1 MKKSIFKKGTSA
13 LLAVVMCLSAFLGIG
28 STTAFAAEATTDE
41 VVMFSFPREGDDNFG
56 GDWGHG
62 ELHYMNGWSAAS
74 TKKITVY
81 TIGSWS
87 GNACYCIEPGTP
99 LDIGDVMTKRDET
112 YWDNYPSTYNKT
124 ISADEIKL
132 FIGRIF
138 QYGYTGTVDIDWRSQ
153 NSADAD
159 KMAHIMATQTLI
171 WETVVGERDGNFNHV
186 DTGSYDAVNDRVSKN
201 HPLYSQY
208 ISYYNSIVSNV
219 QKHSKVPSFFAKSTS
234 KAQDIELE
242 WNGTNYSTTLTDT
255 NNVLGN
261 YSFTASESGI
271 NFSVSGNKLTITAN
285 KAPTS
290 KVSIT
295 ATKNGSV
302 RKGVVVWSDGVYAPG
317 SGQQDLSTFATEV
330 NDPVRGY
337 LNIKVS
343 LGSAKIVKTSEDGNV
358 SGISFTITGNGVNKT
373 VKTGSNGEIV
383 IDNLSPGT
391 YTITEQSINY
401 YEPQQSK
408 TVTVVSGQT
417 ASVSFKNVLKRSDL
431 KVIKTSEDNMNEG
444 VKFHLY
450 GKSTSGQS
458 IDLYAT
464 TDKSGVAMFKDVLVG
479 TNYTLEEVETAE
491 RYIIPDSQ
499 VAVIE
504 WEKVTENDFYNEL
517 KRGDLKVV
525 KTSED
530 NMVEGVKFHL
540 YGTSLS
546 GHKVDEY
553 AVTDKNGVAMFE
565 DVLIGSRYTL
575 EEVNTAEKYIV
586 PAAQT
591 VEIEWNK
598 VVNKSFE
605 NILKRGDLKVVKT
618 SEDKLVEGL
627 KFHLYGTSLSGIK
640 VDEYA
645 TTDKNGVATFKNILI
660 GSNYTIE
667 EVNTPIRYVI
677 PESQSAVIE
686 WNKVTEKS
694 FENILK
700 KWRADVFKLDSELAD
715 NNGGSSGVPVM
726 LIDGDSDEMIEKLGG
741 AYGQTQGDA
750 TLGGAVYGVYKGET
764 LVDTYTTDENGYF
777 ITDYYVCGDDWSI
790 REISPSEGYLLDTT
804 IYHIDCSAE
813 NYTVELNTEYPDV
826 YENIIKGDIAIIKH
840 TDDGSTKIETPEEGA
855 KFEIFLKAAGSY
867 KNAKETERDIIVC
880 DEHGFGQTKMLPYGV
895 YTVHQVS
902 GWDGRELMP
911 DFDVYIAQ
919 NETTYRYL
927 INNANFE
934 SYVRVVKVDAE
945 TEKTIPYAGAAFK
958 IYNPDGELVK
968 MTFTYP
974 TPTTIDTFYT
984 DANGSLVTPEK
995 FPYGKGYYLVEVE
1008 APFGYV
1014 LDTTPV
1020 YFDVTEDNS
1029 TTEESGVTV
1038 IKVNKANMAQ
1048 KGTVTVEKNG
1058 EVFFGVDV
1066 SGDEDT
1072 VIYQPIYK
1080 ETALEGAVFEIR
1092 AAEDIYTPD
1101 GTLRYAKGE
1110 VVDTIR
1116 TGAGGLAKSKEIYL
1130 GKYEVQE
1137 IKAPYGYVISKD
1149 IHSVELIYAGQNV
1162 SVTETATSF
1171 YNERQKATLSMQKVL
1186 ETNDLFEIGNNGE
1199 IKNVV
1204 FGLYAAEELVSTSGT
1219 SIPADGLI
1227 EVITFDENGL
1237 ATVKTDLPIGSY
1249 YVKEIAT
1256 DEHYILNSDKY
1267 EFAFEYEG
1275 QEIVAVTLSVNGGKP
1290 IENDLIYGS
1299 VEGMKAT
1306 EHGDSLEGAV
1316 IGLFKK
1322 DETNFTKDNALMTT
1336 TSAEDGGF
1344 SFANIPYGEWVVR
1357 EIEQPIGFVL
1367 NETVFD
1373 VVIKENAQIV
1383 EIEIVNEFIMGD
1395 ITLTKVDADYPENK
1409 LSGATFEVYKD
1420 NNADGVIDEGD
1431 ELIGTLTEKDGVYEM
1446 LDLYYGHYL
1455 VKETVAPE
1463 GFLLDDGVYS
1473 VFIDTDE
1480 KVYVIENEAGV
1491 GFINKPIKGNITLTK
1506 VDKEYPDNKLSGAT
1520 FEVYKDNNAD
1530 GKLDD
1535 GDTLIGTLT
1544 ESEVGIYEMKDMRY
1558 GHYLIKETVAPDGFF
1573 LDEGVYA
1580 VFIETDGT
1588 TYFVENEAGVGF
1600 INEAMTGSLKIVK
1613 TSSDGKVEGF
1623 SFRITGANGFDVT
1636 LKTDKNGEIFIE
1648 GLRIG
1653 EYTVSEVADDVS
1665 APYSRP
1671 ADKKANVI
1679 TDSTTIVEMHN
1690 VFIDNPKTGDDSNIG
1705 LWLGL
1710 LGLSVVGIGAT
1721 VFFDFRRK
1729 KKDGEQ

>member
-1 MKKSIFKKGTSA
+1 MKKSFFKRGTSA
-13 LLAVVMCLSAFLGIG
+13 LLAVIMCFSAFLGIG
-28 STTAFAAEATTDE
+28 STTAFAAEGTTDE
-41 VVMFSFPREGDDNFG
+41 VVMFSFPREGDANIG
-56 GDWGHG
+56 GDWGHD
-62 ELHYMNGWSAAS
+62 ELRYMNGWSAAS

-99 LDIGDVMTKRDET
+99 LNIGDVMTERDEN

-138 QYGYTGTVDIDWRSQ
+138 QYGYTGKVDIDWRSQ

-171 WETVVGERDGNFNHV
+171 WETVVGERDSNFNHV
-186 DTGSYDAVNDRVSKN
+186 DTGSYDAVNDRVSKS

-208 ISYYNSIVSNV
+208 ISYYNSMVSNV

-290 KVSIT
+290 KVNIT

-302 RKGVVVWSDGVYAPG
+302 RKGVVVWSDGKYAPG
-317 SGQQDLSTFATEV
+317 SGIQDLSTFAAEV

-391 YTITEQSINY
+391 YTVTEQSIGY

-450 GKSTSGQS
+450 GKSTSGQTV
-458 IDLYAT
+458 DLFAT
-464 TDKSGVAMFKDVLVG
+464 TDKSGVAMFKNVLVG

-530 NMVEGVKFHL
+530 NMVEGIKFHL

-586 PAAQT
+586 PKAQT

-618 SEDKLVEGL
+618 AEDKLVEGL

-660 GSNYTIE
+660 GSNFTIE

-700 KWRADVFKLDSELAD
+700 KWRADVYKLDSELAD
-715 NNGGSSGVPVM
+715 KNGGSGVPIKLV
-726 LIDGDSDEMIEKLGG
+726 DGDSDEMIEKLGG
-741 AYGQTQGDA
+741 AYGKAQGDA

-790 REISPSEGYLLDTT
+790 REITPSEGYLLDTT

-826 YENIIKGDIAIIKH
+826 YENIIKGNIAIIKH

-867 KNAKETERDIIVC
+867 KNAKETERDVIVC

-911 DFDVYIAQ
+911 DFEVYIAQ
-919 NETTYRYL
+919 HETTYRYL

-995 FPYGKGYYLVEVE
+995 LPYGKGYYLVEVE

-1066 SGDEDT
+1066 SGDENT

-1110 VVDTIR
+1110 VVDTIT
-1116 TGAGGLAKSKEIYL
+1116 TGADGLAKSKEIYL

-1137 IKAPYGYVISKD
+1137 IKAPYGYVISQD

-1219 SIPADGLI
+1219 SIPVDGLI

-1237 ATVKTDLPIGSY
+1237 ATVKTDLPLGSY

-1299 VEGMKAT
+1299 VEGMKTT
-1306 EHGDSLEGAV
+1306 EHGYSLAGAV

-1322 DETNFTKDNALMTT
+1322 DETNFTKDTALMTT
-1336 TSAEDGGF
+1336 TSAEDGSF

-1383 EIEIVNEFIMGD
+1383 KIEIVNEFIMGD
-1395 ITLTKVDADYPENK
+1395 ITLTKVDKEYPDNK

-1463 GFLLDDGVYS
+1463 GFLLDDGVYA

-1480 KVYVIENEAGV
+1480 NVYVIENEAGV

-1530 GKLDD
+1530 GKLDG

-1588 TYFVENEAGVGF
+1588 TYVVENEAGVGF
-1600 INEAMTGSLKIVK
+1600 INNAMTGTLKIVK

-1623 SFRITGANGFDVT
+1623 SFRITGPNGFDVT
-1636 LKTDKNGEIFIE
+1636 LKTDKNGEIFLE

-1671 ADKKANVI
+1671 GDKKANVM

-1721 VFFDFRRK
+1721 VFFGFRRK

>member
-28 STTAFAAEATTDE
+28 STTAFAAENTTDE
-41 VVMFSFPREGDDNFG
+41 VVMFSFPREGDSNFG

-62 ELHYMNGWSAAS
+62 ELKYMNGWSAAS

-81 TIGSWS
+81 TIGSWT

-99 LDIGDVMTKRDET
+99 LNIGDVMTKRDEN
-112 YWDNYPSTYNKT
+112 YWDNYPSAYNKT

-138 QYGYTGTVDIDWRSQ
+138 QYGYTGKVDIDWRSQ

-171 WETVVGERDGNFNHV
+171 WETVVGERDSNFNHV
-186 DTGSYDAVNDRVSKN
+186 DTGSYDAINDRVSKN

-208 ISYYNSIVSNV
+208 MSYYNSMVSNV

-271 NFSVSGNKLTITAN
+271 SFSASGNKLTITAN

-317 SGQQDLSTFATEV
+317 NGQQDLSTFAAEV

-391 YTITEQSINY
+391 YTVTEQSIGY

-417 ASVSFKNVLKRSDL
+417 ASISFKNVLKRSDL

-458 IDLYAT
+458 VDLYAT
-464 TDKSGVAMFKDVLVG
+464 TDKSGVAMFKNVLVG

-546 GHKVDEY
+546 GHTVDEY

-586 PAAQT
+586 PKAQT

-618 SEDKLVEGL
+618 AEDKLVEGL

-660 GSNYTIE
+660 GSNFTIE

-700 KWRADVFKLDSELAD
+700 KWRADVYKLDSELAD
-715 NNGGSSGVPVM
+715 KNGGSGVPVK
-726 LIDGDSDEMIEKLGG
+726 LVDGDSDEMIEKLGG
-741 AYGQTQGDA
+741 AYGKTQGDA

-826 YENIIKGDIAIIKH
+826 YEDIIKGDIAIIKH

-958 IYNPDGELVK
+958 IYNPDGELVQ

-995 FPYGKGYYLVEVE
+995 LPYGKGYYLVEVE

-1110 VVDTIR
+1110 VVDTVT
-1116 TGAGGLAKSKEIYL
+1116 TGADGLAKSKEIYL

-1299 VEGMKAT
+1299 VEGMKTT
-1306 EHGDSLEGAV
+1306 EHGDSLAGAV

-1322 DETNFTKDNALMTT
+1322 DETNFTKDTALMTT
-1336 TSAEDGGF
+1336 TSAEDGSF

-1383 EIEIVNEFIMGD
+1383 KIEIVNEFIMGD
-1395 ITLTKVDADYPENK
+1395 ITLTKVDKEYPDNK

-1491 GFINKPIKGNITLTK
+1491 GFINKPIKGNIALTK
-1506 VDKEYPDNKLSGAT
+1506 VDKEYPDNKLTGAT

-1544 ESEVGIYEMKDMRY
+1544 ESEVGIYEMKNMRY

-1636 LKTDKNGEIFIE
+1636 LKTDENGEIFIE

-1653 EYTVSEVADDVS
+1653 EYTVSEVADEVS

-1671 ADKKANVI
+1671 ADKKANVM

-1721 VFFDFRRK
+1721 VFFGFKRK

>member
-271 NFSVSGNKLTITAN
+271 SFSVSGNKLTITAN

-317 SGQQDLSTFATEV
+317 SGQQDLSTFAAEV

-391 YTITEQSINY
+391 YTVTEQSINY

-417 ASVSFKNVLKRSDL
+417 ASISFKNVLKRSDL

-458 IDLYAT
+458 VDLYAT
-464 TDKSGVAMFKDVLVG
+464 TDKSGVAMFKNVLVG

-546 GHKVDEY
+546 GHTVDEY

-586 PAAQT
+586 PKAQT

-605 NILKRGDLKVVKT
+605 NILKRGDLRVVKT
-618 SEDKLVEGL
+618 AEDKLVEGL

-660 GSNYTIE
+660 GSNFTIE

-686 WNKVTEKS
+686 WNKVTEKP

-700 KWRADVFKLDSELAD
+700 KWRADVYKLDSELAD
-715 NNGGSSGVPVM
+715 KNGGSGVPVK
-726 LIDGDSDEMIEKLGG
+726 LVDGDSDEMIEKLGG
-741 AYGQTQGDA
+741 AYGKTQGDA

-826 YENIIKGDIAIIKH
+826 YEDIIKGDIAIIKH

-958 IYNPDGELVK
+958 IYNPDGELVQ

-995 FPYGKGYYLVEVE
+995 LPYGKGYYLVEVE

-1110 VVDTIR
+1110 VVDTVT
-1116 TGAGGLAKSKEIYL
+1116 TGADGLAKSKEIYL

-1237 ATVKTDLPIGSY
+1237 ATVKTDLPLGSY

-1299 VEGMKAT
+1299 VEGMKTT
-1306 EHGDSLEGAV
+1306 EHGDSLAGAV

-1322 DETNFTKDNALMTT
+1322 DETNFTKDTALMTT
-1336 TSAEDGGF
+1336 TSAEDGSF

-1383 EIEIVNEFIMGD
+1383 KIEIVNEFIMGD
-1395 ITLTKVDADYPENK
+1395 ITLTKVDKEYPDNK

-1463 GFLLDDGVYS
+1463 GFLLDDGVYA

-1506 VDKEYPDNKLSGAT
+1506 VDKEYPDNKLGGAT

-1588 TYFVENEAGVGF
+1588 TYVIENEAGVGF
-1600 INEAMTGSLKIVK
+1600 INNAMTGTLKIVK

-1623 SFRITGANGFDVT
+1623 SFRITGPNGFDVT
-1636 LKTDKNGEIFIE
+1636 LKTDKNGEIFLE

-1653 EYTVSEVADDVS
+1653 EYTVSEIADDVS

-1671 ADKKANVI
+1671 ADKKANVM

-1721 VFFDFRRK
+1721 VFFGFKRK

>member
-1 MKKSIFKKGTSA
+1 MKKSFFKRGTSA
-13 LLAVVMCLSAFLGIG
+13 LLAVIMCFSAFLGIG
-28 STTAFAAEATTDE
+28 STTAFAAEGTTDE
-41 VVMFSFPREGDDNFG
+41 VVMFSFPREGDANIG
-56 GDWGHG
+56 GDWGHD
-62 ELHYMNGWSAAS
+62 ELRYMNGWSAAS

-99 LDIGDVMTKRDET
+99 LNIGDVMTERDEN

-138 QYGYTGTVDIDWRSQ
+138 QYGYTGKVDIDWRSQ

-171 WETVVGERDGNFNHV
+171 WETVVGERDSNFNHV
-186 DTGSYDAVNDRVSKN
+186 DTGSYDAVNDRVSKS

-208 ISYYNSIVSNV
+208 ISYYNSMVSNV

-290 KVSIT
+290 KVNIT

-302 RKGVVVWSDGVYAPG
+302 RKGVVVWSDGKYAPG
-317 SGQQDLSTFATEV
+317 SGIQDLSTFAAEV

-391 YTITEQSINY
+391 YTVTEQSIGY

-450 GKSTSGQS
+450 GKSTSGQTV
-458 IDLYAT
+458 DLFAT
-464 TDKSGVAMFKDVLVG
+464 TDKSGVAMFKNVLVG

-530 NMVEGVKFHL
+530 NMVEGIKFHL

-586 PAAQT
+586 PKAQT

-618 SEDKLVEGL
+618 AEDKLVEGL

-660 GSNYTIE
+660 GSNFTIE

-700 KWRADVFKLDSELAD
+700 KWRADVYKLDSELAD
-715 NNGGSSGVPVM
+715 KNGGSGVPIKLV
-726 LIDGDSDEMIEKLGG
+726 DGDSDEMIEKLGG
-741 AYGQTQGDA
+741 AYGKAQGDA

-790 REISPSEGYLLDTT
+790 REITPSEGYLLDTT

-826 YENIIKGDIAIIKH
+826 YENIIKGNIAIIKH

-867 KNAKETERDIIVC
+867 KNAKETERDVIVC

-911 DFDVYIAQ
+911 DFEVYIAQ
-919 NETTYRYL
+919 HETTYRYL

-995 FPYGKGYYLVEVE
+995 LPYGKGYYLVEVE

-1066 SGDEDT
+1066 SGDENT

-1110 VVDTIR
+1110 VVDTIT
-1116 TGAGGLAKSKEIYL
+1116 TGADGLAKSKEIYL

-1137 IKAPYGYVISKD
+1137 IKAPYGYVISQD

-1219 SIPADGLI
+1219 SIPVDGLI

-1237 ATVKTDLPIGSY
+1237 ATVKTDLPLGSY

-1299 VEGMKAT
+1299 VEGMKTT
-1306 EHGDSLEGAV
+1306 EHGDSLAGAV

-1322 DETNFTKDNALMTT
+1322 DETNFTKDTALMTT
-1336 TSAEDGGF
+1336 TSAEDGSF

-1383 EIEIVNEFIMGD
+1383 KIEIVNEFIMGD
-1395 ITLTKVDADYPENK
+1395 ITLTKVDKEYPDNK

-1463 GFLLDDGVYS
+1463 GFLLDDGVYA

-1480 KVYVIENEAGV
+1480 NVYVIENEAGV

-1530 GKLDD
+1530 GKLDG

-1558 GHYLIKETVAPDGFF
+1558 GHYLITETVAPDGFF

-1588 TYFVENEAGVGF
+1588 TYVVENEAGVGF
-1600 INEAMTGSLKIVK
+1600 INNAMTGTLKIVK

-1623 SFRITGANGFDVT
+1623 SFRITGPNGFDVT
-1636 LKTDKNGEIFIE
+1636 LKTDKNGEIFLE

-1671 ADKKANVI
+1671 GDKKANVM

-1721 VFFDFRRK
+1721 VFFGFRRK

>member
-13 LLAVVMCLSAFLGIG
+13 FLAVLMCLSTFLGIG
-28 STTAFAAEATTDE
+28 STTAFAAESTTAE
-41 VVMFSFPREGDDNFG
+41 VVMMSFPREGDDNFG

-62 ELHYMNGWSAAS
+62 ELRYMNGWSAAE

-81 TIGSWS
+81 TVGSWS

-99 LDIGDVMTKRDET
+99 LAIGDVMTKRDET

-171 WETVVGERDGNFNHV
+171 WETVVGERDSNFNHV

-208 ISYYNSIVSNV
+208 MSYYNSMVSNV

-271 NFSVSGNKLTITAN
+271 SFSVSGNKLTITAN

-302 RKGVVVWSDGVYAPG
+302 RKGVVVWSDGVITPG
-317 SGQQDLSTFATEV
+317 TGIQDLSTFAAEV

-391 YTITEQSINY
+391 YTVTEQSIGY

-450 GKSTSGQS
+450 GKSTSGQT

-464 TDKSGVAMFKDVLVG
+464 TDKSGVAMFNDVLVG

-530 NMVEGVKFHL
+530 DMVEGVQFHL

-586 PAAQT
+586 PDAQT

-618 SEDKLVEGL
+618 AEDNLVEGL
-627 KFHLYGTSLSGIK
+627 KFHLYGTSLSGIE

-667 EVNTPIRYVI
+667 EVDTPIRYVI
-677 PESQSAVIE
+677 PESQSTVIE
-686 WNKVTEKS
+686 WNKVTENS

-715 NNGGSSGVPVM
+715 NNGGSSGVPVKV
-726 LIDGDSDEMIEKLGG
+726 LSIDSDEMVEDLGG
-741 AYGQTQGDA
+741 AYGKTQGDA

-790 REISPSEGYLLDTT
+790 REITPSEGYLLDTT

-826 YENIIKGDIAIIKH
+826 YENIIKGNIAIIKH
-840 TDDGSTKIETPEEGA
+840 TDDGSTKIETPEAGA
-855 KFEIFLKAAGSY
+855 KFEIFLKVAGSY
-867 KNAKETERDIIVC
+867 DNAEETERDVIVC

-911 DFDVYIAQ
+911 DFEVYIAQ
-919 NETTYRYL
+919 HETTYRYL

-934 SYVRVVKVDAE
+934 SYVRVVKVDVE

-958 IYNPDGELVK
+958 IYNPDGELVE

-974 TPTTIDTFYT
+974 TPTTIDIFYT

-995 FPYGKGYYLVEVE
+995 LPYGKGYYLVEVE
-1008 APFGYV
+1008 APYGYV

-1101 GTLRYAKGE
+1101 GTLRFSKGE
-1110 VVDTIR
+1110 VVDTIT
-1116 TGAGGLAKSKEIYL
+1116 TGADGLAKSKEIYL

-1275 QEIVAVTLSVNGGKP
+1275 QEIVAVTLSVNGGIP

-1299 VEGMKAT
+1299 VEGMKTT
-1306 EHGDSLEGAV
+1306 EHGDSLAGAV

-1322 DETNFTKDNALMTT
+1322 DETNFTKDTALMTT
-1336 TSAEDGGF
+1336 TSAEDGSF

-1383 EIEIVNEFIMGD
+1383 KIEIVNEFIKGD

-1463 GFLLDDGVYS
+1463 GFLLDEGVYS
-1473 VFIDTDE
+1473 VFIETDG
-1480 KVYVIENEAGV
+1480 KVYAVENKAGV
-1491 GFINKPIKGNITLTK
+1491 GFINN
-1506 VDKEYPDNKLSGAT
+1506 
-1520 FEVYKDNNAD
+1520 
-1530 GKLDD
+1530 
-1535 GDTLIGTLT
+1535 
-1544 ESEVGIYEMKDMRY
+1544 
-1558 GHYLIKETVAPDGFF
+1558 
-1573 LDEGVYA
+1573 
-1580 VFIETDGT
+1580 
-1588 TYFVENEAGVGF
+1588 
-1600 INEAMTGSLKIVK
+1600 AMTGSLKIVK

-1636 LKTDKNGEIFIE
+1636 LKTDENGEIFIE

-1671 ADKKANVI
+1671 ADKKANVM

-1721 VFFDFRRK
+1721 VFFGFKRK

>member
-1 MKKSIFKKGTSA
+1 MKMSLFKKGTSM
-13 LLAVVMCLSAFLGIG
+13 LLAVIMCLSTFLGIG
-28 STTAFAAEATTDE
+28 STTAFAAENTTDE
-41 VVMFSFPREGDDNFG
+41 VVMFSFPREGDSNFG

-62 ELHYMNGWSAAS
+62 ELKYMNGWSAAS

-81 TIGSWS
+81 TIGSWT

-99 LDIGDVMTKRDET
+99 LNIGDVMTKRDEN
-112 YWDNYPSTYNKT
+112 YWDNYPSAYNKT

-138 QYGYTGTVDIDWRSQ
+138 QYGYTGKVDIDWRSQ

-171 WETVVGERDGNFNHV
+171 WETVVGERDSNFNHV
-186 DTGSYDAVNDRVSKN
+186 DTGSYDAVNDRVSKS

-208 ISYYNSIVSNV
+208 ISYYNSMVSNV

-234 KAQDIELE
+234 KAQEIELE

-271 NFSVSGNKLTITAN
+271 NFSVSGNKLTITAT

-302 RKGVVVWSDGVYAPG
+302 RKGVVVWSDGKYAPG
-317 SGQQDLSTFATEV
+317 SGIQDLSTFAAEV

-391 YTITEQSINY
+391 YTVTEQSIGY

-450 GKSTSGQS
+450 GKSTSGQTV
-458 IDLYAT
+458 DLFAT
-464 TDKSGVAMFKDVLVG
+464 TDKNGVAMFKNVLVG

-530 NMVEGVKFHL
+530 NMVEGIKFHL

-586 PAAQT
+586 PKAQT

-605 NILKRGDLKVVKT
+605 NILKRGDLRVVKT
-618 SEDKLVEGL
+618 AEDKLVEGL

-660 GSNYTIE
+660 GSNFTIE

-715 NNGGSSGVPVM
+715 NNGGSSGVPVKV
-726 LIDGDSDEMIEKLGG
+726 LSIDSDEMVEDLGG
-741 AYGQTQGDA
+741 AYGKTQGDA

-813 NYTVELNTEYPDV
+813 NYTVEHNTEYPDV
-826 YENIIKGDIAIIKH
+826 YEEIIKGNIAIIKH

-911 DFDVYIAQ
+911 DFEVYIAQ
-919 NETTYRYL
+919 HETTYRYL

-995 FPYGKGYYLVEVE
+995 LPYGKGYYLVEVE

-1020 YFDVTEDNS
+1020 YFDVTEDSS
-1029 TTEESGVTV
+1029 TSEESGVTV
-1038 IKVNKANMAQ
+1038 IKVNKANFAQ
-1048 KGTVTVEKNG
+1048 KGTITVTKQG
-1058 EVFFGVDV
+1058 EVFSSVAVQDGV
-1066 SGDEDT
+1066 
-1072 VIYQPIYK
+1072 YQPVYEIK
-1080 ETALEGAVFEIR
+1080 GLAGAVYEIT
-1092 AAEDIYTPD
+1092 AAEDIVTLD
-1101 GTLRYAKGE
+1101 GTTRYTKGE
-1110 VVDTIR
+1110 VVDTITTAADGTAVSR
-1116 TGAGGLAKSKEIYL
+1116 ELYL
-1130 GKYEVQE
+1130 GKYQISE
-1137 IKAPYGYVISKD
+1137 ITAPFGMVLNGEKVD
-1149 IHSVELIYAGQNV
+1149 VELVYAGQEIA
-1162 SVTETATSF
+1162 VTSTAAAF
-1171 YNERQKATLSMQKVL
+1171 VNERQKVEIDLAKNL
-1186 ETNDLFEIGNNGE
+1186 EIDELFGIGNTGE
-1199 IKNVV
+1199 ISKVQ
-1204 FGLYAAEELVSTSGT
+1204 FGLYAAEDMTAEDGKV
-1219 SIPADGLI
+1219 IPKDGHV
-1227 EVITFDENGL
+1227 ESAYCDENGKI
-1237 ATVKTDLPIGSY
+1237 AFMTDLPVGASVYI
-1249 YVKEIAT
+1249 KEIAT
-1256 DEHYILNSDKY
+1256 DAHYILSDTAY
-1267 EFAFEYEG
+1267 PVVFEYAG
-1275 QEIVAVTLSVNGGKP
+1275 QNTETVKISVNDGAA
-1290 IENDLIYGS
+1290 IENKIIRGNIVGKKLDEDGFAIC
-1299 VEGMKAT
+1299 
-1306 EHGDSLEGAV
+1306 GALF
-1316 IGLFKK
+1316 GLFREN
-1322 DETNFTKDNALMTT
+1322 ETEFTADTALMTCE
-1336 TSAEDGGF
+1336 SNEIGVFLFENVPFGR
-1344 SFANIPYGEWVVR
+1344 YVVR
-1357 EIEQPIGFVL
+1357 EIKAAPAFVL
-1367 NETVFD
+1367 NENSYAVTVSED
-1373 VVIKENAQIV
+1373 GETV
-1383 EIEIVNEFIMGD
+1383 EIVIENRFIVGSVQ
-1395 ITLTKVDADYPENK
+1395 TTKVDKDYPENK
-1409 LSGATFEVYKD
+1409 LTGAVFEIYVDVDGNGEFNAEIDKLVGEMTEVETGVYRMDNLRYNGYFLYEKTAPEFFNKD
-1420 NNADGVIDEGD
+1420 DGYYYFEITADG
-1431 ELIGTLTEKDGVYEM
+1431 
-1446 LDLYYGHYL
+1446 
-1455 VKETVAPE
+1455 ETV
-1463 GFLLDDGVYS
+1463 
-1473 VFIDTDE
+1473 I
-1480 KVYVIENEAGV
+1480 
-1491 GFINKPIKGNITLTK
+1491 
-1506 VDKEYPDNKLSGAT
+1506 
-1520 FEVYKDNNAD
+1520 
-1530 GKLDD
+1530 
-1535 GDTLIGTLT
+1535 
-1544 ESEVGIYEMKDMRY
+1544 
-1558 GHYLIKETVAPDGFF
+1558 
-1573 LDEGVYA
+1573 
-1580 VFIETDGT
+1580 
-1588 TYFVENEAGVGF
+1588 VENEAGIGF
-1600 INEAMTGSLKIVK
+1600 VNTAKVGSLKIVK
-1613 TSSDGKVEGF
+1613 TSSDGVVEGF
-1623 SFRITGANGFDVT
+1623 SFRVTGTNGYDEVFT
-1636 LKTDKNGEIFIE
+1636 TDANGEIIIE
-1648 GLRIG
+1648 NLRIDG
-1653 EYTVSEVADDVS
+1653 EYVVSEVSDEKNADYIL
-1665 APYSRP
+1665 PE
-1671 ADKKANVI
+1671 DKTAAVI
-1679 TDSTTIVEMHN
+1679 EGSVTIVEMHN
-1690 VFIDNPKTGDDSNIG
+1690 ERKPEPEPEVPDSPQTGDNSNLPLWFG
-1705 LWLGL
+1705 LM
-1710 LGLSVVGIGAT
+1710 GLSGASLIGIALYSRK
-1721 VFFDFRRK
+1721 RRR
-1729 KKDGEQ
+1729 EEL

>member
-1 MKKSIFKKGTSA
+1 MKKNFFKKGTSA
-13 LLAVVMCLSAFLGIG
+13 FLAVVMCLSAFLGIG
-28 STTAFAAEATTDE
+28 STTAFAAESETAE

-56 GDWGHG
+56 ADWGHG
-62 ELHYMNGWSAAS
+62 NLNYMNGWSAAES
-74 TKKITVY
+74 KKITVY
-81 TIGSWS
+81 TVGSWS

-99 LDIGDVMTKRDET
+99 LAIGDVMTKRDET
-112 YWDNYPSTYNKT
+112 YWDNYPSAYNKT
-124 ISADEIKL
+124 ISADEIKM

-171 WETVVGERDGNFNHV
+171 WETVVGERDTNFNHV

-208 ISYYNSIVSNV
+208 VSHYNSIVSNV

-242 WNGTNYSTTLTDT
+242 WNGTNYTATLTDT

-261 YSFTASESGI
+261 YSFSASESGI
-271 NFSVSGNKLTITAN
+271 SFSVSGNKLTITAN
-285 KAPTS
+285 KAPSS

-302 RKGVVVWSDGVYAPG
+302 RRGVIVWSDGVYKPG
-317 SGQQDLSTFATEV
+317 EGQQDLSTFAAEV
-330 NDPVRGY
+330 NDPVKGY

-343 LGSAKIVKTSEDGNV
+343 LGSAKIVKTSEDDNV
-358 SGISFTITGNGVNKT
+358 SGISFTISGNGVNQT
-373 VKTGSNGEIV
+373 VKTNNKGEFT
-383 IDNLSPGT
+383 IDNLAPGT
-391 YTITEQSINY
+391 YTVTEQTINY

-417 ASVSFKNVLKRSDL
+417 ASVIFNNVLKRSDL

-444 VKFHLY
+444 VKFRLF

-464 TDKSGVAMFKDVLVG
+464 TNAKGVAVFEDVLIG
-479 TNYTLEEVETAE
+479 TNYTLEEVDTAE
-491 RYIIPDSQ
+491 RYIVPDSQ
-499 VAVIE
+499 NAVIE

-517 KRGDLKVV
+517 KRGDLKVT

-530 NMVEGVKFHL
+530 GLVEGVKFHL

-546 GHKVDEY
+546 GIAVDEY
-553 AVTDKNGVAMFE
+553 AVTNKNGIAMFE

-575 EEVNTAEKYIV
+575 EEVDTAEKYII
-586 PAAQT
+586 PDAQT
-591 VEIEWNK
+591 VEVEWNK
-598 VVNKSFE
+598 VTNKSFE

-618 SEDKLVEGL
+618 AEDKLVEGL

-645 TTDKNGVATFKNILI
+645 TTDSNGIAKFNDILI
-660 GSNYTIE
+660 GTGYTIE

-677 PESQSAVIE
+677 PESQTADIE

-700 KWRADVFKLDSELAD
+700 KWRADVFKLDSELAG
-715 NNGGSSGVPVM
+715 NNGGSGGNGGAVPVN
-726 LIDGDSDEMIEKLGG
+726 LLSIDSDEMIEDLGG
-741 AYGQTQGDA
+741 AYGKTQGDA
-750 TLGGAVYGVYKGET
+750 TLAGAVYGVYKGEE
-764 LVDTYTTDENGYF
+764 LIATYTTDENGYF
-777 ITDYYVCGDDWSI
+777 ITDYYVCDDDWSI
-790 REISPSEGYLLDTT
+790 REITPSEGYLLDPT
-804 IYHIDCSAE
+804 IYYIDCSAE
-813 NYTVELNTEYPDV
+813 NYTVELNNEYPDV
-826 YENIIKGDIAIIKH
+826 YEEIIKGDIAIIKH
-840 TDDGSTKIETPEEGA
+840 TDDGSTQIETPEVGA
-855 KFEIFLKAAGSY
+855 KFEIFLKSAGSY

-902 GWDGRELMP
+902 GWEGSELLP
-911 DFDVYIAQ
+911 DFEVYIAQ
-919 NETTYRYL
+919 HETTYRYL

-934 SYVRVVKVDAE
+934 SYVRVVKIDAE
-945 TEKTIPYAGAAFK
+945 TGKTIPYAGAAFK
-958 IYNPDGELVK
+958 IYTANNELVT
-968 MTFTYP
+968 MSFTYP

-995 FPYGKGYYLVEVE
+995 LPYGTGYYLVEVE

-1014 LDTTPV
+1014 LDETPV
-1020 YFDVTEDNS
+1020 EFDVTADNS

-1058 EVFFGVDV
+1058 EVFFGVNV

-1072 VIYQPIYK
+1072 VIYQPIYDDM
-1080 ETALEGAVFEIR
+1080 ALEGAVFEIR

-1110 VVDTIR
+1110 VVDTI
-1116 TGAGGLAKSKEIYL
+1116 TTKADGTVKSKEIYL
-1130 GKYEVQE
+1130 GKYEVYE
-1137 IKAPYGYVISKD
+1137 ITAPYGYVLSD
-1149 IHSVELIYAGQNV
+1149 EVHEVELVYAGQNV

-1186 ETNDLFEIGNNGE
+1186 ETNDLFDIGNNGE

-1227 EVITFDENGL
+1227 EVINFDENGL
-1237 ATVKTDLPIGSY
+1237 ATIKTDLPIGSY

-1267 EFAFEYEG
+1267 EFAFEYAG
-1275 QEIVAVTLSVNGGKP
+1275 QEIVCVTLAVNGGKP
-1290 IENDLIYGS
+1290 IENEIIYGS
-1299 VEGMKAT
+1299 VSGMKIT
-1306 EHGDSLEGAV
+1306 EKDEALAGAV
-1316 IGLFKK
+1316 IGLFKA
-1322 DETNFTKDNALMTT
+1322 DETEFTIDNALMTT
-1336 TSAEDGGF
+1336 TSAEDGSF
-1344 SFANIPYGEWVVR
+1344 SFENVAYGSWVIR

-1367 NETVFD
+1367 NETVYD
-1373 VVIKENAQIV
+1373 VVISENGQVI
-1383 EIEIVNEFIMGD
+1383 EIKIVNEYIKGD

-1431 ELIGTLTEKDGVYEM
+1431 ELIGTLTESEVGVYEM
-1446 LDLYYGHYL
+1446 IDLYYGHYL

-1463 GFLLDDGVYS
+1463 GFLLDESVYS

-1480 KVYVIENEAGV
+1480 KVY
-1491 GFINKPIKGNITLTK
+1491 
-1506 VDKEYPDNKLSGAT
+1506 S
-1520 FEVYKDNNAD
+1520 
-1530 GKLDD
+1530 
-1535 GDTLIGTLT
+1535 
-1544 ESEVGIYEMKDMRY
+1544 
-1558 GHYLIKETVAPDGFF
+1558 
-1573 LDEGVYA
+1573 
-1580 VFIETDGT
+1580 
-1588 TYFVENEAGVGF
+1588 VENKAGVGF
-1600 INEAMTGSLKIVK
+1600 INEAMKGSLKIVK

-1623 SFRITGANGFDVT
+1623 SFRITGANGYDVT
-1636 LKTDKNGEIFIE
+1636 LKTDKNGEIVIE

-1653 EYTVSEVADDVS
+1653 EYTISEVADDVS
-1665 APYSRP
+1665 AQYSRP
-1671 ADKKANVI
+1671 DDKKATVM

-1705 LWLGL
+1705 LWLAL
-1710 LGLSVVGIGAT
+1710 LGASVLGIGAT
-1721 VFFDFRRK
+1721 VFFGFKRRK
-1729 KKDGEQ
+1729 KEDNE

>member
-1 MKKSIFKKGTSA
+1 MKMSLFKKGTSA
-13 LLAVVMCLSAFLGIG
+13 FLAVVMCLSTFLGIG
-28 STTAFAAEATTDE
+28 STTAFAAENTTNE
-41 VVMFSFPREGDDNFG
+41 VVMFSFPREGDSNFG

-62 ELHYMNGWSAAS
+62 ELKYMNGWSAAS

-81 TIGSWS
+81 TIGSWT

-99 LDIGDVMTKRDET
+99 LNIGDVMTKRDEN
-112 YWDNYPSTYNKT
+112 YWDNYPSAYNKT

-138 QYGYTGTVDIDWRSQ
+138 QYGYTGKVDIDWRSQ

-171 WETVVGERDGNFNHV
+171 WETVVGERDSNFNHV

-271 NFSVSGNKLTITAN
+271 SFSVSGNKLTITAN

-317 SGQQDLSTFATEV
+317 SGQQDLSTFAAEV

-383 IDNLSPGT
+383 IENLSPGT
-391 YTITEQSINY
+391 YTVTEQSINY

-464 TDKSGVAMFKDVLVG
+464 TDKSGVAMFKDVLIG

-499 VAVIE
+499 IAVIE

-530 NMVEGVKFHL
+530 NMVEGINFHL

-546 GHKVDEY
+546 GIKVDEY

-715 NNGGSSGVPVM
+715 NNGGSSGVPVKLM
-726 LIDGDSDEMIEKLGG
+726 DGDSDEMIEKLGG

-826 YENIIKGDIAIIKH
+826 YEDIIKGDIAIIKH

-867 KNAKETERDIIVC
+867 KNAKETERDVIVC

-934 SYVRVVKVDAE
+934 SYVRVVKMDAE

-958 IYNPDGELVK
+958 IFNPDGELVK

-995 FPYGKGYYLVEVE
+995 LPYGKGYYLVEVE

-1029 TTEESGVTV
+1029 TAEGSDVTV
-1038 IKVNKANMAQ
+1038 IKVNKANFAQ
-1048 KGTVTVEKNG
+1048 KGTITVTKQG
-1058 EVFFGVDV
+1058 EVFFSVTEQDGV
-1066 SGDEDT
+1066 
-1072 VIYQPIYK
+1072 YQPVYEIK
-1080 ETALEGAVFEIR
+1080 GLAGAVYEIT
-1092 AAEDIYTPD
+1092 AAEDIVTLD
-1101 GTLRYAKGE
+1101 GTTRYTKGE
-1110 VVDTIR
+1110 IVDTI
-1116 TGAGGLAKSKEIYL
+1116 TTAADGTAMSCELYL
-1130 GKYEVQE
+1130 GKYQISE
-1137 IKAPYGYVISKD
+1137 ITAPFGMVLNGEKVD
-1149 IHSVELIYAGQNV
+1149 VELVYAGQEIA
-1162 SVTETATSF
+1162 VTSTSASF
-1171 YNERQKATLSMQKVL
+1171 VNERQKVEIDLAKNL
-1186 ETNDLFEIGNNGE
+1186 EIDELFGIGNNGE
-1199 IKNVV
+1199 ISKVQ
-1204 FGLYAAEELVSTSGT
+1204 FGLYAAEDMTAEDGKV
-1219 SIPADGLI
+1219 IPKDGLI
-1227 EVITFDENGL
+1227 ETAYCNENGKI
-1237 ATVKTDLPIGSY
+1237 AFTTDLPVGASV

-1256 DEHYILNSDKY
+1256 DAHYILSDTTY
-1267 EFAFEYEG
+1267 PVVFEYAG
-1275 QEIVAVTLSVNGGKP
+1275 QDTDTVKISANDSAA
-1290 IENDLIYGS
+1290 IENEIIRGNILGKKLDEDGFAIC
-1299 VEGMKAT
+1299 
-1306 EHGDSLEGAV
+1306 GALF
-1316 IGLFKK
+1316 GLFREN
-1322 DETNFTKDNALMTT
+1322 ETEFTEDTALLTCE
-1336 TSAEDGGF
+1336 SNEIGVF
-1344 SFANIPYGEWVVR
+1344 LFENVPYGRYVVR
-1357 EIEQPIGFVL
+1357 EIKAAPAFVL
-1367 NETVFD
+1367 NENSYAVTVSED
-1373 VVIKENAQIV
+1373 GETV
-1383 EIEIVNEFIMGD
+1383 EIVIENRFIVGSVQ
-1395 ITLTKVDADYPENK
+1395 TTKVDKDYPENK
-1409 LSGATFEVYKD
+1409 LTGAVFEIYVDVDGNGEFNAEIDKLVGEMTEVETGVYRMDNLRYNGYFLYEKTAPEFFNKD
-1420 NNADGVIDEGD
+1420 DGYYYFEITADG
-1431 ELIGTLTEKDGVYEM
+1431 
-1446 LDLYYGHYL
+1446 
-1455 VKETVAPE
+1455 ETV
-1463 GFLLDDGVYS
+1463 
-1473 VFIDTDE
+1473 I
-1480 KVYVIENEAGV
+1480 
-1491 GFINKPIKGNITLTK
+1491 
-1506 VDKEYPDNKLSGAT
+1506 
-1520 FEVYKDNNAD
+1520 
-1530 GKLDD
+1530 
-1535 GDTLIGTLT
+1535 
-1544 ESEVGIYEMKDMRY
+1544 
-1558 GHYLIKETVAPDGFF
+1558 
-1573 LDEGVYA
+1573 
-1580 VFIETDGT
+1580 
-1588 TYFVENEAGVGF
+1588 VENEAGIGF
-1600 INEAMTGSLKIVK
+1600 VNTAKVGSLKIVK
-1613 TSSDGKVEGF
+1613 TSSDGVVEGF
-1623 SFRITGANGFDVT
+1623 SFRVTGTNGYDEVFT
-1636 LKTDKNGEIFIE
+1636 TDANGEIIIE
-1648 GLRIG
+1648 NLRIDG
-1653 EYTVSEVADDVS
+1653 EYVVSEVSDDKNADYIL
-1665 APYSRP
+1665 PE
-1671 ADKKANVI
+1671 DKTAAVI
-1679 TDSTTIVEMHN
+1679 EGSVTIVEMHN
-1690 VFIDNPKTGDDSNIG
+1690 ERKPEPEPEAPDSPQTGDNSKLPLWFG
-1705 LWLGL
+1705 LM
-1710 LGLSVVGIGAT
+1710 GLSGASLIGIALYSRK
-1721 VFFDFRRK
+1721 RRR
-1729 KKDGEQ
+1729 EEL

>member
-1 MKKSIFKKGTSA
+1 MKKSFFKRGASA
-13 LLAVVMCLSAFLGIG
+13 LLAVVMCLSTFLGIG

-271 NFSVSGNKLTITAN
+271 SFSVSGNKLTITAN

-317 SGQQDLSTFATEV
+317 SGQQDLSTFAAEV

-391 YTITEQSINY
+391 YTVTEQSINY

-417 ASVSFKNVLKRSDL
+417 ASISFKNVLKRSDL

-458 IDLYAT
+458 VDLYAT
-464 TDKSGVAMFKDVLVG
+464 TDKSGVAMFKNVLVG

-546 GHKVDEY
+546 GHTVDEY

-586 PAAQT
+586 PKAQT

-618 SEDKLVEGL
+618 AEDKLVEGL

-660 GSNYTIE
+660 GSNFTIE

-700 KWRADVFKLDSELAD
+700 KWRADVYKLDSELAD
-715 NNGGSSGVPVM
+715 KNGGSGVPVK
-726 LIDGDSDEMIEKLGG
+726 LVDGDSDEMIEKLGG
-741 AYGQTQGDA
+741 AYGKTQGDA

-826 YENIIKGDIAIIKH
+826 YEDIIKGDIAIIKH

-958 IYNPDGELVK
+958 IYNPDGELVQ

-995 FPYGKGYYLVEVE
+995 LPYGKGYYLVEVE

-1080 ETALEGAVFEIR
+1080 DAALEGAVFEIR

-1110 VVDTIR
+1110 VVDTIT
-1116 TGAGGLAKSKEIYL
+1116 TGADGLAKSKEIYL

-1237 ATVKTDLPIGSY
+1237 ATVKTDLPLGSY

-1299 VEGMKAT
+1299 VEGMKTT
-1306 EHGDSLEGAV
+1306 EHGDSLAGAV

-1322 DETNFTKDNALMTT
+1322 DETNFTKDTALMTT
-1336 TSAEDGGF
+1336 TSAEDGSF

-1383 EIEIVNEFIMGD
+1383 KIEIVNEFIMGD
-1395 ITLTKVDADYPENK
+1395 ITLTKVDKEYPDNK

-1491 GFINKPIKGNITLTK
+1491 GFINKPIKGNIALTK
-1506 VDKEYPDNKLSGAT
+1506 VDKEYPDNKLTGAT

-1544 ESEVGIYEMKDMRY
+1544 ESEVGIYEMKNMRY

-1636 LKTDKNGEIFIE
+1636 LKTDENGEIFIE

-1653 EYTVSEVADDVS
+1653 EYTVSEVADEVS

-1671 ADKKANVI
+1671 ADKKANVM

-1721 VFFDFRRK
+1721 VFFGFKRK

>member
-1 MKKSIFKKGTSA
+1 MANLKPIIEQSMTQYAGAVLQSRALVDARDCLKPSARQIFYCMDKYKYTADKPFQPTAAAMGDAMKHFYIHGDSSCVGIIMRAGQTFAMRYPLIDVRGNAGMLYASGSWAAERYTKSRLSKLAGYLFDDIDKDTIDDWRDNYADNEQYPGVLPTKGFYNLVNGTS
-13 LLAVVMCLSAFLGIG
+13 GIG
-28 STTAFAAEATTDE
+28 IGMACSVPQYNLKELNNALIHLIDHPDCDFEEIYCAPDFAT
-41 VVMFSFPREGDDNFG
+41 G
-56 GDWGHG
+56 GTIVNAQ
-62 ELHYMNGWSAAS
+62 E
-74 TKKITVY
+74 TK
-81 TIGSWS
+81 
-87 GNACYCIEPGTP
+87 E
-99 LDIGDVMTKRDET
+99 
-112 YWDNYPSTYNKT
+112 
-124 ISADEIKL
+124 
-132 FIGRIF
+132 
-138 QYGYTGTVDIDWRSQ
+138 
-153 NSADAD
+153 
-159 KMAHIMATQTLI
+159 
-171 WETVVGERDGNFNHV
+171 
-186 DTGSYDAVNDRVSKN
+186 
-201 HPLYSQY
+201 
-208 ISYYNSIVSNV
+208 SI
-219 QKHSKVPSFFAKSTS
+219 
-234 KAQDIELE
+234 
-242 WNGTNYSTTLTDT
+242 
-255 NNVLGN
+255 
-261 YSFTASESGI
+261 
-271 NFSVSGNKLTITAN
+271 
-285 KAPTS
+285 
-290 KVSIT
+290 
-295 ATKNGSV
+295 KNGSGKAC
-302 RKGVVVWSDGVYAPG
+302 RIRAKLEY
-317 SGQQDLSTFATEV
+317 LSKENCIKATE
-330 NDPVRGY
+330 
-337 LNIKVS
+337 
-343 LGSAKIVKTSEDGNV
+343 
-358 SGISFTITGNGVNKT
+358 
-373 VKTGSNGEIV
+373 
-383 IDNLSPGT
+383 
-391 YTITEQSINY
+391 
-401 YEPQQSK
+401 
-408 TVTVVSGQT
+408 
-417 ASVSFKNVLKRSDL
+417 
-431 KVIKTSEDNMNEG
+431 
-444 VKFHLY
+444 
-450 GKSTSGQS
+450 
-458 IDLYAT
+458 
-464 TDKSGVAMFKDVLVG
+464 
-479 TNYTLEEVETAE
+479 
-491 RYIIPDSQ
+491 
-499 VAVIE
+499 
-504 WEKVTENDFYNEL
+504 
-517 KRGDLKVV
+517 
-525 KTSED
+525 
-530 NMVEGVKFHL
+530 
-540 YGTSLS
+540 
-546 GHKVDEY
+546 
-553 AVTDKNGVAMFE
+553 
-565 DVLIGSRYTL
+565 
-575 EEVNTAEKYIV
+575 
-586 PAAQT
+586 
-591 VEIEWNK
+591 
-598 VVNKSFE
+598 
-605 NILKRGDLKVVKT
+605 
-618 SEDKLVEGL
+618 
-627 KFHLYGTSLSGIK
+627 
-640 VDEYA
+640 
-645 TTDKNGVATFKNILI
+645 
-660 GSNYTIE
+660 
-667 EVNTPIRYVI
+667 
-677 PESQSAVIE
+677 
-686 WNKVTEKS
+686 
-694 FENILK
+694 
-700 KWRADVFKLDSELAD
+700 
-715 NNGGSSGVPVM
+715 
-726 LIDGDSDEMIEKLGG
+726 
-741 AYGQTQGDA
+741 
-750 TLGGAVYGVYKGET
+750 
-764 LVDTYTTDENGYF
+764 
-777 ITDYYVCGDDWSI
+777 
-790 REISPSEGYLLDTT
+790 
-804 IYHIDCSAE
+804 
-813 NYTVELNTEYPDV
+813 
-826 YENIIKGDIAIIKH
+826 
-840 TDDGSTKIETPEEGA
+840 
-855 KFEIFLKAAGSY
+855 
-867 KNAKETERDIIVC
+867 
-880 DEHGFGQTKMLPYGV
+880 LPYGV

-919 NETTYRYL
+919 HETTYRYL

-945 TEKTIPYAGAAFK
+945 TDKTIPYAGAAFK

-968 MTFTYP
+968 MSFTYP

-995 FPYGKGYYLVEVE
+995 LPYGKGYFLVEVE
-1008 APFGYV
+1008 APYGYV

-1029 TTEESGVTV
+1029 TEESGITV

-1080 ETALEGAVFEIR
+1080 DAALEGAVFEIR

-1110 VVDTIR
+1110 VVDTIT
-1116 TGAGGLAKSKEIYL
+1116 TGADGLAKSKEIYL

-1219 SIPADGLI
+1219 SIPSDGLI

-1299 VEGMKAT
+1299 VEGMKTT

-1322 DETNFTKDNALMTT
+1322 DETNFTMDTALMTT
-1336 TSAEDGGF
+1336 TSAEDGSF

-1383 EIEIVNEFIMGD
+1383 KIEIVNEFIMGD
-1395 ITLTKVDADYPENK
+1395 ITLTKVDKDYPENK

-1491 GFINKPIKGNITLTK
+1491 GFINKPIKGNIALTK

-1520 FEVYKDNNAD
+1520 FEVYKDNNVD

-1588 TYFVENEAGVGF
+1588 TYVVENEAGVGF
-1600 INEAMTGSLKIVK
+1600 INNAMTGTLKIVK

-1623 SFRITGANGFDVT
+1623 SFRITGPNGFDVT
-1636 LKTDKNGEIFIE
+1636 LKTDENGEIFLE

-1671 ADKKANVI
+1671 ADKKANVM
-1679 TDSTTIVEMHN
+1679 TNSTTIVEMHN

-1721 VFFDFRRK
+1721 VFFGFRRK

>member
-1 MKKSIFKKGTSA
+1 MKKSFFKRGTSA
-13 LLAVVMCLSAFLGIG
+13 LLAVIMCFSAFLGIG
-28 STTAFAAEATTDE
+28 STTAFAAEGTTDE
-41 VVMFSFPREGDDNFG
+41 VVMFSFPREGDANIG
-56 GDWGHG
+56 GDWGHD
-62 ELHYMNGWSAAS
+62 ELRYMNGWSAAS

-99 LDIGDVMTKRDET
+99 LNIGDVMTERDEN

-138 QYGYTGTVDIDWRSQ
+138 QYGYTGKVDIDWRSQ

-171 WETVVGERDGNFNHV
+171 WETVVGERDSNFNHV
-186 DTGSYDAVNDRVSKN
+186 DTGSYDAVNDRVSKS

-208 ISYYNSIVSNV
+208 ISYYNSMVSNV

-290 KVSIT
+290 KVNIT

-302 RKGVVVWSDGVYAPG
+302 RKGVVVWSDGKYAPG
-317 SGQQDLSTFATEV
+317 SGIQDLSTFAAEV

-391 YTITEQSINY
+391 YTVTEQSIGY

-450 GKSTSGQS
+450 GKSTSGQTV
-458 IDLYAT
+458 DLFAT
-464 TDKSGVAMFKDVLVG
+464 TDKSGVAMFKNVLVG

-530 NMVEGVKFHL
+530 NMVEGIKFHL

-586 PAAQT
+586 PKAQT

-618 SEDKLVEGL
+618 AEDKLVEGL

-660 GSNYTIE
+660 GSNFTIE

-700 KWRADVFKLDSELAD
+700 KWRADVYKLDSELAD
-715 NNGGSSGVPVM
+715 KNGGSGVPIKLV
-726 LIDGDSDEMIEKLGG
+726 DGDSDEMIEKLGG
-741 AYGQTQGDA
+741 AYGKAQGDA

-790 REISPSEGYLLDTT
+790 REITPSEGYLLDTT

-826 YENIIKGDIAIIKH
+826 YENIIKGNIAIIKH

-867 KNAKETERDIIVC
+867 KNAKETERDVIVC

-911 DFDVYIAQ
+911 DFEVYIAQ
-919 NETTYRYL
+919 HETTYRYL

-995 FPYGKGYYLVEVE
+995 LPYGKGYYLVEVE

-1066 SGDEDT
+1066 SGDENT

-1110 VVDTIR
+1110 VVDTIT
-1116 TGAGGLAKSKEIYL
+1116 TGADGLAKSKEIYL

-1237 ATVKTDLPIGSY
+1237 ATVKTDLPLGSY

-1299 VEGMKAT
+1299 VEGMKTT
-1306 EHGDSLEGAV
+1306 EHGYSLAGAV

-1322 DETNFTKDNALMTT
+1322 DETNFTKDTALMTT
-1336 TSAEDGGF
+1336 TSAEDGSF

-1383 EIEIVNEFIMGD
+1383 KIEIVNEFIMGD
-1395 ITLTKVDADYPENK
+1395 
-1409 LSGATFEVYKD
+1409 
-1420 NNADGVIDEGD
+1420 
-1431 ELIGTLTEKDGVYEM
+1431 
-1446 LDLYYGHYL
+1446 
-1455 VKETVAPE
+1455 
-1463 GFLLDDGVYS
+1463 
-1473 VFIDTDE
+1473 
-1480 KVYVIENEAGV
+1480 
-1491 GFINKPIKGNITLTK
+1491 ITLTK

-1544 ESEVGIYEMKDMRY
+1544 ESEVGIYEMKNMRY

-1588 TYFVENEAGVGF
+1588 TYVVENEAGVGF
-1600 INEAMTGSLKIVK
+1600 INTAMTGTLKIVK

-1623 SFRITGANGFDVT
+1623 SFRITGPNGFDVT
-1636 LKTDKNGEIFIE
+1636 LKTDENGEIFLE

-1671 ADKKANVI
+1671 ADKKANVM

-1721 VFFDFRRK
+1721 VFFGFKRK

>member
-1 MKKSIFKKGTSA
+1 MKNNLFKRGASA
-13 LLAVVMCLSAFLGIG
+13 LLAVVMCLSTFLGIG
-28 STTAFAAEATTDE
+28 STTAFAAENTTEE
-41 VVMFSFPREGDDNFG
+41 VIMISYPRDGDSNYS

-62 ELHYMNGWSAAS
+62 ALRYMNGWSAGA
-74 TKKITVY
+74 TKYMTVY
-81 TIGSWS
+81 TMGSWV

-99 LDIGDVMTKRDET
+99 LHAGDEMTKRDEN

-124 ISADEIKL
+124 ITPDEIKL

-138 QYGYTGTVDIDWRSQ
+138 QYGYTGNVDASWRSQ

-171 WETVVGERDGNFNHV
+171 WETVVGERDSNFNHV

-201 HPLYSQY
+201 HPLYSRY

-234 KAQDIELE
+234 KAQDIELD
-242 WNGTNYSTTLTDT
+242 WNGTNYSNTLTDT
-255 NNVLGN
+255 NNVLSN
-261 YSFTASESGI
+261 YSFSASVSGI
-271 NFSVSGNKLTITAN
+271 SFSVSGNKLTISAN
-285 KAPTS
+285 QAPTS

-302 RKGVVVWSDGVYAPG
+302 RKGVIVWSDGVYAPG
-317 SGQQDLSTFATEV
+317 TAIQDLTTFAAEV
-330 NDPVRGY
+330 NDPVKGY
-337 LNIKVS
+337 LNVKVS
-343 LGSAKIVKTSEDGNV
+343 VGSAKIVKTSEDGNV

-391 YTITEQSINY
+391 YTVTEQSIGY
-401 YEPQQSK
+401 YKPQQSK

-417 ASVSFKNVLKRSDL
+417 ASVSFNNVLKRSDL
-431 KVIKTSEDNMNEG
+431 KVIKTSEDNLVEG

-464 TDKSGVAMFKDVLVG
+464 TDKNGVAMFKNVLVG

-530 NMVEGVKFHL
+530 NMVEGIKFHL

-586 PAAQT
+586 PKAQT

-605 NILKRGDLKVVKT
+605 NILKRGDLKVVK
-618 SEDKLVEGL
+618 SAEDKLIEGL

-660 GSNYTIE
+660 GTNFTIE

-700 KWRADVFKLDSELAD
+700 KWRADVYKLDSELAD
-715 NNGGSSGVPVM
+715 KNGGSGVPVK
-726 LIDGDSDEMIEKLGG
+726 LVDGDSDEMIEKLGG
-741 AYGQTQGDA
+741 AYGKAQGDA

-790 REISPSEGYLLDTT
+790 REITPSEGYLLDTT
-804 IYHIDCSAE
+804 IYQIDCSAE

-826 YENIIKGDIAIIKH
+826 YENIIKGNIAIIKH

-867 KNAKETERDIIVC
+867 KNAKETERDVIVC

-911 DFDVYIAQ
+911 DFEVYIAQ
-919 NETTYRYL
+919 HETTYRYL

-995 FPYGKGYYLVEVE
+995 LPYGKGYYLVEVE

-1029 TTEESGVTV
+1029 TEESGITV

-1066 SGDEDT
+1066 SGDETT

-1080 ETALEGAVFEIR
+1080 ETALEGAIFEIR

-1110 VVDTIR
+1110 VVDTIT
-1116 TGAGGLAKSKEIYL
+1116 TGVDGLAKSKEIYL

-1237 ATVKTDLPIGSY
+1237 ATVKTDLPLGNY

-1299 VEGMKAT
+1299 VEGMKTT
-1306 EHGDSLEGAV
+1306 EHGDSLAGAV

-1322 DETNFTKDNALMTT
+1322 DETNFTKDTALMTT
-1336 TSAEDGGF
+1336 TSAEDGSF

-1383 EIEIVNEFIMGD
+1383 KIEIVNEFIMGD
-1395 ITLTKVDADYPENK
+1395 ITLTKVDKEYPDNK

-1544 ESEVGIYEMKDMRY
+1544 ESGVGIYEMKDMRY

-1600 INEAMTGSLKIVK
+1600 INEAMKGSLKIIK

-1636 LKTDKNGEIFIE
+1636 LKTDENGEIFIE

-1671 ADKKANVI
+1671 ADKKANVM

-1721 VFFDFRRK
+1721 VFFGFKRK

>member
-186 DTGSYDAVNDRVSKN
+186 DTGSYDALNDRVSKN

-271 NFSVSGNKLTITAN
+271 SFSVSGNKLTITAN

-317 SGQQDLSTFATEV
+317 SGQQDLSTFAAEV

-391 YTITEQSINY
+391 YTVTEQSINY

-417 ASVSFKNVLKRSDL
+417 ASISFKNVLKRSDL

-458 IDLYAT
+458 VDLYAT
-464 TDKSGVAMFKDVLVG
+464 TDKSGVAMFKNVLVG

-546 GHKVDEY
+546 GHTVDEY

-586 PAAQT
+586 PKAQT

-618 SEDKLVEGL
+618 AEDKLVEGL

-660 GSNYTIE
+660 GSNFTIE

-700 KWRADVFKLDSELAD
+700 KWRADVYKLDSELAD
-715 NNGGSSGVPVM
+715 KNGGSGVPVK
-726 LIDGDSDEMIEKLGG
+726 LVDGDSDEMIEKLGG
-741 AYGQTQGDA
+741 AYGKTQGDA

-826 YENIIKGDIAIIKH
+826 YEDIIKGDIAIIKH

-958 IYNPDGELVK
+958 IYNPDGELVQ

-995 FPYGKGYYLVEVE
+995 LPYGKGYYLVEVE

-1110 VVDTIR
+1110 VVDTVT
-1116 TGAGGLAKSKEIYL
+1116 TGADGLAKSKEIYL

-1299 VEGMKAT
+1299 VEGMKTT
-1306 EHGDSLEGAV
+1306 EHGDSLAGAV

-1322 DETNFTKDNALMTT
+1322 DETNFTKDTALMTT
-1336 TSAEDGGF
+1336 TSAEDGSF

-1383 EIEIVNEFIMGD
+1383 KIEIVNEFIMGD
-1395 ITLTKVDADYPENK
+1395 ITLTKVDKEYPDNK

-1491 GFINKPIKGNITLTK
+1491 GFINKPIKGNIALTK
-1506 VDKEYPDNKLSGAT
+1506 VDKEYPDNKLTGAT

-1544 ESEVGIYEMKDMRY
+1544 ESEVGIYEMKNMRY

-1588 TYFVENEAGVGF
+1588 TYVIENEAGVGF
-1600 INEAMTGSLKIVK
+1600 INNAMTGTLKIVK

-1623 SFRITGANGFDVT
+1623 SFRITGPNGFDVT
-1636 LKTDKNGEIFIE
+1636 LKTDKNGEIFLE

-1671 ADKKANVI
+1671 ADKKANVM

-1721 VFFDFRRK
+1721 VFFGFRRK